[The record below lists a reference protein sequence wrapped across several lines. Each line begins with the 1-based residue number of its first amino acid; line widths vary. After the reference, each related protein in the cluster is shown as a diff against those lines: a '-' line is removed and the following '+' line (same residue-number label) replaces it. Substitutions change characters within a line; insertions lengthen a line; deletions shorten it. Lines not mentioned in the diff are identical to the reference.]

1 MHFRPVR
8 FSCHQ
13 IALSV
18 RVLQPN
24 PIHSWVHL
32 TRAEATLA
40 ETKHLSTYLNAFW
53 VQIEMMAAER
63 EVNELSEAVRGLFA
77 IVRREMDEIKE
88 ELARE
93 REERRREVQELNWP
107 RVMKE
112 LAACKEWQNVQDMKL
127 NIELEM
133 RESEG
138 DRKKAL
144 KAIKA
149 ASQATQLTLSRLAG
163 SDGGVGGEVRGDVA
177 VFW

>member
-1 MHFRPVR
+1 CAFRSGAPAQSNPFLGSPNDVR
-8 FSCHQ
+8 RPTPS
-13 IALSV
+13 ISLLASSL
-18 RVLQPN
+18 P
-24 PIHSWVHL
+24 L

-149 ASQATQLTLSRLAG
+149 ASQATQVCKYLQQ
-163 SDGGVGGEVRGDVA
+163 GEGRV
-177 VFW
+177 